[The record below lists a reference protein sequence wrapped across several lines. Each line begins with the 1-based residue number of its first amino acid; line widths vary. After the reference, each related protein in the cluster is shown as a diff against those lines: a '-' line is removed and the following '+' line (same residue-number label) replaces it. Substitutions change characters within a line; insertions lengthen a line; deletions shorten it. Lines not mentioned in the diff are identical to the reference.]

1 MQLIEEIKS
10 RDNVVTATNKKLEQL
25 NKELEGLKDKIGKL
39 DKECAKNDQEL
50 NNMTDQLE
58 K

>member
-25 NKELEGLKDKIGKL
+25 NKELEGLKDKIGKKGAAPKHSAQYL
-39 DKECAKNDQEL
+39 S
-50 NNMTDQLE
+50 
-58 K
+58 